1 LLRAPVLFLFIW
13 EFITFAIQIMKYQK
27 IDNSLFI
34 ENRKKFTALM
44 KPNSIAIFRS
54 NYEFVRNGDA
64 TMDFK
69 QNSDLFWLCG
79 IDQEDSIL
87 VLFPD
92 SPEESFRECLFLK
105 QTNDTIAVWEGHKY
119 TKEEAT
125 ATSGI
130 KQIFWNDSF
139 DSAIRSKINYAEN
152 IYLSLNENDRY
163 AYKSPYSGLD
173 FAHELQRDFPL
184 HAFHRAA
191 PILQRLRSVKS
202 DTELELTKHA
212 IGISKKGFER
222 IMGFVKPGVMEY
234 EIEAELIHEY
244 IRNAAGGHS
253 FHPIVASGASACV
266 LHYVENNRPCK
277 DGDLLLVDCGVDYAN
292 YASDMTRCL
301 PVNGKFSQRQKDVY
315 NAVLRVMRAA
325 TKLLV
330 PGTQLMEYHKV
341 VGKELMEKEL
351 VDLGLLT
358 MEDIRKENPDWPAY
372 KKYFMHGT
380 SHFLGIDVHDV
391 GMRYEPMQAGN
402 LFTCEPGIYIQEEGI
417 GVRIEN
423 NILIT
428 QNGPLDLMDAIR
440 MPIEVEEIEQAMA
453 RTAGMN

>member
-1 LLRAPVLFLFIW
+1 
-13 EFITFAIQIMKYQK
+13 MKYQPINQQLF
-27 IDNSLFI
+27 IDN
-34 ENRKKFTALM
+34 RKRFTTQM

-64 TMDFK
+64 SLDFK
-69 QNSDLFWLCG
+69 QNSDLFWLSG

-87 VLFPD
+87 VLYPD
-92 SPEESFRECLFLK
+92 SPEEAYKECLFLK
-105 QTNDTIAVWEGHKY
+105 QTNDSIAIWEGHKY
-119 TKEEAT
+119 TKTEAT

-130 KQIFWNDSF
+130 NSIFWNDVF
-139 DSAIRSKINYAEN
+139 DSSIRAKINYAEN
-152 IYLSLNENDRY
+152 IYLTLNENDRY
-163 AYKSPYSGLD
+163 AYKSPSSDLD
-173 FAHELQRDFPL
+173 FAKQIQEQYPL
-184 HAFHRAA
+184 HTFYRAA
-191 PILQRLRSVKS
+191 PILQRLRSEKS
-202 DTELELTKHA
+202 AIELELTKHA
-212 IGISKKGFER
+212 IGISKMGFER
-222 IMGFVKPGVMEY
+222 LLRFVKPGVMEY

-244 IRNAAGGHS
+244 IRNAANGHS

-277 DGDLLLVDCGVDYAN
+277 DGDLVLVDCGVDYAN
-292 YASDMTRCL
+292 YASDMTRVI

-315 NAVLRVMRAA
+315 NAVLRVMRSA

-330 PGTQLMEYHKV
+330 PGTLLMDYHKV

-358 MEDIRKENPDWPAY
+358 MDEIKKEDPEWPAY

-391 GMRYEPMQAGN
+391 GMRYEPMKAN
-402 LFTCEPGIYIQEEGI
+402 HLFTCEPGIYIQEEGI
-417 GVRIEN
+417 GIRIEN

-428 QNGPLDLMDAIR
+428 ANGNVDLMDAIK
-440 MPIEVEEIEQAMA
+440 MPIEVEEIEAI
-453 RTAGMN
+453 MNK